1 MVAAAVLSGCGG
13 SRAPRASTASD
24 ALAPAPALASTPRG
38 PRFGLTEDNAQLLS
52 APQAGAAPVA
62 ADVQAA
68 RARLTALHPSYVR
81 LLIDW
86 ATLQPDQR
94 SAPALQGQ
102 VDGCARQTQP
112 CTGYDGIAAEL
123 AAIAVQQ
130 RAARAAG
137 TNGFEV
143 VLDIFGTP
151 AWAARGPN
159 GCELPGTQAFSRPIT
174 PAGLEGY
181 RALIRSLLAL
191 GAREGV
197 QLSWWSPWNEPNNP
211 QFLSPQR
218 GSCATSSPSLA
229 AAEYAQLAQAM
240 AGELATAGG
249 EHHLL
254 LGELGGYLTSSP
266 HRTSI
271 AEFVA
276 GLPASVLCLSA
287 DWSIHAYA
295 RYGDGTSA
303 ADPVAA
309 LEAALDA
316 RGECGTRAR
325 AWVTEAGAGA
335 SHPGRARPPDAGAE
349 RDGCLALAA
358 QLQRWTADPRVQ
370 AILQYTFRDD
380 PAFPVGLL
388 SADLA
393 HVRADYRLWLLYT
406 QARAQ
411 AKEPPQPAQLC
422 A

>member
-1 MVAAAVLSGCGG
+1 
-13 SRAPRASTASD
+13 
-24 ALAPAPALASTPRG
+24 
-38 PRFGLTEDNAQLLS
+38 
-52 APQAGAAPVA
+52 
-62 ADVQAA
+62 VQAA

-86 ATLQPDQR
+86 AALQPDQR
-94 SAPALQGQ
+94 GAPALQAR
-102 VDGCARQTQP
+102 VDGCARRTQP

-123 AAIAVQQ
+123 AAIAARQ

-137 TNGFEV
+137 TSGYEV
-143 VLDIFGTP
+143 VLDVFGTP
-151 AWAARGPN
+151 AWAARGPA

-174 PAGLEGY
+174 PAGLDGY

-229 AAEYAQLAQAM
+229 AAQYAQLAQAM
-240 AGELATAGG
+240 AGELAAAGG
-249 EHHLL
+249 GHHLL

-276 GLPASVLCLSA
+276 GLPQSVVCLSA

-295 RYGDGTSA
+295 GYGDGASSG
-303 ADPVAA
+303 DPVAA

-316 RGECGTRAR
+316 RGECGAR
-325 AWVTEAGAGA
+325 AGVWVTEAGAGA
-335 SHPGRARPPDAGAE
+335 PHPGRGRPPDPSAE
-349 RDGCLALAA
+349 REGCLALAA
-358 QLQRWTADPRVQ
+358 QLERWTADPRVQ

-388 SADLA
+388 SADLT
-393 HVRADYRLWLLYT
+393 HVRVDYRLWLLYT

-411 AKEPPQPAQLC
+411 GKAPPQPAQLC